1 MFKDTG
7 VEMIGIKS
15 FGVHIPFLRLS
26 RQSIAQYWGSSPTEH
41 GERAV
46 ANWDEDAVTM
56 AVGAGINCLR
66 VRSYEREFISE
77 LFFASTSF
85 PYKEKQSAAI
95 VATAL
100 DLPRHCFTV
109 DYGNSIRA
117 ATIALKT
124 AWQSMESNRKGDILI
139 TASDFRLGYP
149 GGNLEQI
156 LGDGA
161 GALLIGNKDVIAS
174 IDGYYGVFENFIDMW
189 RADRDTFVQSWED
202 RFIHSEGYLRVMSEV
217 IHELLKKYGLQ
228 PKDFSK
234 LIFNAPDGRRH
245 AELARTLKAPKEVV
259 ADHLF
264 NIVGNTGVASILLS
278 LAAVLDTASPGD
290 KLLIANYGD
299 GADAF
304 VLTVTEEINS
314 FRKRNGKMVEAHLK
328 HRKELASYAKYLTYR
343 ELIQV
348 QPSSRSP
355 SLYPTPPALWRENK
369 GRLSMYGAKCRE
381 CGTIHYPARRVCIKC
396 KAKDNFE
403 EVNLSGS
410 LGKVFTLSIDH
421 LTANVDRPS
430 VYVVIDLDQGGRVQN
445 WLTDCGEPEKVTIG
459 MPVEM
464 TFRREQFAG
473 GLYHYG
479 WKPRPIA

>member
-1 MFKDTG
+1 
-7 VEMIGIKS
+7 MIGIKS
-15 FGVHIPFLRLS
+15 YAVHIPFLRLA
-26 RQSIAQYWGSSPTEH
+26 RQSIAQYWGGSPAEP
-41 GERAV
+41 GEKAV
-46 ANWDEDAVTM
+46 ANWDEDSVTM
-56 AVGAGINCLR
+56 AVGAGINCLKAK
-66 VRSYEREFISE
+66 SFQRESISE

-85 PYKEKQSAAI
+85 PYKEKQSATI

-109 DYGNSIRA
+109 DYGNSLRA
-117 ATIALKT
+117 GTIALRT
-124 AWQSMESNRKGDILI
+124 AWESMKPNGSGDILI
-139 TASDFRLGYP
+139 VASDFRLGYP

-156 LGDGA
+156 LGDGG

-174 IDGYYGVFENFIDMW
+174 IDGYHGVFENFIDMW
-189 RADRDTFVQSWED
+189 RTERDSFVQSWED
-202 RFIHSEGYLRVMSEV
+202 RFIYSEGYLRVMPGV
-217 IHELLKKYGLQ
+217 IHGLLKKYGLQ
-228 PKDFSK
+228 LKDFSK

-245 AELARTLKAPKEVV
+245 AELGRIIKAPKEVV

-264 NIVGNTGVASILLS
+264 NVVGNTGVASILLS

-290 KLLIANYGD
+290 KLLLANYGD
-299 GADAF
+299 GADTF
-304 VLTVTEEINS
+304 ILTVTEEINR
-314 FRKRNGKMVEAHLK
+314 FREKNRQMVEPHLK
-328 HRKELASYAKYLTYR
+328 HSKELASYAKYLTYR

-348 QPSSRSP
+348 QPSSRPLS
-355 SLYPTPPALWRENK
+355 SYPTPPVLWRENR
-369 GRLSMYGAKCRE
+369 GRLSMYGAKCRG
-381 CGTIHYPARRVCIKC
+381 CGTVHYPARRVCMKC
-396 KAKDNFE
+396 KTKDDFE

-410 LGKVFTLSIDH
+410 QGKVFTLSIDH

-430 VYVVIDLDQGGRVQN
+430 VYVVVDLDQGGRVQN